1 MRTIR
6 IGSGAG
12 YSGDRIEPAV
22 ELAEKG
28 DIQYLVFECLGERTV
43 ALAQQARM
51 KNPDSGYDPLL
62 EERMRAVLPVC
73 ASQGI
78 RIVTNMGAANPLAAA
93 RKTAEIARSLGLS
106 SLKIAAIVGDDVL
119 DACKER
125 DLPIMEFD
133 GTIKQLGN
141 RLLSANAYLG
151 AEPIAEALS
160 AGADIVITGR
170 ASDPALFLA
179 PMIHAFGWAMDDWN
193 LLGQGTVAGHLLEC
207 AGQITGGYFADPG
220 YKDIPDLARLG
231 FPIGEVGEDGGLVIT
246 KVKGSGGAV
255 TAQTCKEQLLY
266 EVHDPTQY
274 IQPDVVADF
283 SQVKVEEIAPNR
295 VRVSGGRGTKRTGTL
310 KVSVGYVD
318 SYIGEGQISYA
329 GPGALARGRLAL
341 EIVRERL
348 KLTGVAASELWFE
361 LIGVDSLHGANLAAK
376 ANEPYEVRVRVT
388 GRTENLREAVRIG
401 NEVETL
407 YTNGPAAGGG
417 AVGVERFDLVA
428 DSDSFAQIFGA
439 AGDAHADL
447 VRLAGARGDLSP
459 VQRVDADQLEPP
471 VAGGDAGEFQ
481 PLANDFQ
488 RQPPPRQC
496 AGAGIGNLALAD
508 IAVDVANRDL
518 QRAGTFCSPSAADPH
533 AVRRDLLDLH
543 LRKIRDHVGL
553 DILRGIVHLVEQL
566 LLAGLRRHR
575 AAGAFDLGDDQAAV
589 FADFA
594 DRKAEPRE
602 IGNVLVAGVG
612 EVAAG
617 DLAGAFKQMSGDG
630 ALPQQ
635 VPVIHRPAEGVNHR
649 RQKQRGIGG
658 APGDHDIG
666 AAGERLRDRLGAE
679 IGIGRQ

>member
-1 MRTIR
+1 MIR

-51 KNPDSGYDPLL
+51 KDPDSGYDPLL

-73 ASQGI
+73 ASRGI
-78 RIVTNMGAANPLAAA
+78 KIVTNMGAANPVAAA
-93 RKTAEIARSLGLS
+93 RRTAEIARSLGLS
-106 SLKIAAIVGDDVL
+106 SLRIAAVTGDDVL
-119 DACKER
+119 DACKDG

-133 GTIKQLGN
+133 GTIQQLGN

-151 AEPIAEALS
+151 AEPMAAALTG
-160 AGADIVITGR
+160 GADIVITGR

-220 YKDIPDLARLG
+220 YKDIPDLSRLG

-246 KVKGSGGAV
+246 KVAGSGGAV

-283 SQVKVEEIAPNR
+283 SQVKVEEIARDR
-295 VRVSGGRGTKRTGTL
+295 VRVSGGRGTRRTGTL

-348 KLTGVAASELWFE
+348 KFTGVAASELRFE
-361 LIGVDSLHGANLAAK
+361 LIGVDSLHGAAVSAH

-417 AVGVERFDLVA
+417 AFKSARDVVA
-428 DSDSFAQIFGA
+428 
-439 AGDAHADL
+439 
-447 VRLAGARGDLSP
+447 
-459 VQRVDADQLEPP
+459 
-471 VAGGDAGEFQ
+471 VAS
-481 PLANDFQ
+481 
-488 RQPPPRQC
+488 
-496 AGAGIGNLALAD
+496 
-508 IAVDVANRDL
+508 V
-518 QRAGTFCSPSAADPH
+518 
-533 AVRRDLLDLH
+533 LL
-543 LRKIRDHVGL
+543 
-553 DILRGIVHLVEQL
+553 
-566 LLAGLRRHR
+566 
-575 AAGAFDLGDDQAAV
+575 
-589 FADFA
+589 
-594 DRKAEPRE
+594 PRE
-602 IGNVLVAGVG
+602 
-612 EVAAG
+612 
-617 DLAGAFKQMSGDG
+617 LAR
-630 ALPQQ
+630 PQ
-635 VPVIHRPAEGVNHR
+635 VRFVEA
-649 RQKQRGIGG
+649 
-658 APGDHDIG
+658 
-666 AAGERLRDRLGAE
+666 
-679 IGIGRQ
+679 

>member
-12 YSGDRIEPAV
+12 YSGDRIEPAL
-22 ELAEKG
+22 ELAEQG
-28 DIQYLVFECLGERTV
+28 EIHYLVFECLGERTV

-73 ASQGI
+73 AAKGI
-78 RIVTNMGAANPLAAA
+78 KIVTNMGAANPVAAA
-93 RKTAEIARSLGLS
+93 RKTAEIAKSLGLP

-119 DACKER
+119 EACKDG

-151 AEPIAEALS
+151 AEPMAEALS

-220 YKDIPDLARLG
+220 YKDVAGLSRLG
-231 FPIGEVGEDGGLVIT
+231 FPIGEVGEDGALVIT
-246 KVKGSGGAV
+246 KVAGSGGAV

-266 EVHDPTQY
+266 EVHDPKRY

-283 SQVKVEEIAPNR
+283 SEVTVEEIAPDR
-295 VRVSGGRGTKRTGTL
+295 VRVSGGRGTARTETL

-329 GPGALARGRLAL
+329 GPGALARGKLAL

-348 KLTGVAASELWFE
+348 QLTGVAASELRFE
-361 LIGVDSLHGANLAAK
+361 LIGVDALHGAEVSAR
-376 ANEPYEVRVRVT
+376 ANEPYEVRVRVA

-417 AVGVERFDLVA
+417 AFKSARDVVA
-428 DSDSFAQIFGA
+428 
-439 AGDAHADL
+439 
-447 VRLAGARGDLSP
+447 
-459 VQRVDADQLEPP
+459 
-471 VAGGDAGEFQ
+471 VAS
-481 PLANDFQ
+481 
-488 RQPPPRQC
+488 
-496 AGAGIGNLALAD
+496 
-508 IAVDVANRDL
+508 V
-518 QRAGTFCSPSAADPH
+518 
-533 AVRRDLLDLH
+533 LL
-543 LRKIRDHVGL
+543 
-553 DILRGIVHLVEQL
+553 
-566 LLAGLRRHR
+566 
-575 AAGAFDLGDDQAAV
+575 
-589 FADFA
+589 
-594 DRKAEPRE
+594 PRE
-602 IGNVLVAGVG
+602 LAKPQVRFVG
-612 EVAAG
+612 A
-617 DLAGAFKQMSGDG
+617 
-630 ALPQQ
+630 
-635 VPVIHRPAEGVNHR
+635 
-649 RQKQRGIGG
+649 
-658 APGDHDIG
+658 
-666 AAGERLRDRLGAE
+666 
-679 IGIGRQ
+679 

>member
-12 YSGDRIEPAV
+12 YSGDRIEPAI

-51 KNPDSGYDPLL
+51 KDPDGGYDPLL

-73 ASQGI
+73 AAKGI
-78 RIVTNMGAANPLAAA
+78 KVVTNMGAANPEAAA
-93 RKTAEIARSLGLS
+93 RKTADIARSLGLP
-106 SLKIAAIVGDDVL
+106 SLKVAAIVGDDVL
-119 DACKER
+119 DACKAG
-125 DLPIMEFD
+125 DLKIMEFE

-151 AEPIAEALS
+151 AEPMAQALA

-220 YKDIPDLARLG
+220 YKDVAGLARLG
-231 FPIGEVGEDGGLVIT
+231 FPIGEVGEDGSLVIT
-246 KVKGSGGAV
+246 KVAESGGAV

-266 EVHDPTQY
+266 EVHDPARY
-274 IQPDVVADF
+274 FQPDVVADF
-283 SQVKVEEIAPNR
+283 SQVTVEEIGSDR
-295 VRVSGGRGTKRTGTL
+295 VRVSGGRGAKRTDTL

-348 KLTGVAASELWFE
+348 KLTDVATSELRFE
-361 LIGVDSLHGANLAAK
+361 LVGVDSLHGPEVSARAG
-376 ANEPYEVRVRVT
+376 EPYEVRVRVS

-417 AVGVERFDLVA
+417 AWKSARDVVA
-428 DSDSFAQIFGA
+428 
-439 AGDAHADL
+439 
-447 VRLAGARGDLSP
+447 
-459 VQRVDADQLEPP
+459 
-471 VAGGDAGEFQ
+471 VASVLL
-481 PLANDFQ
+481 P
-488 RQPPPRQC
+488 
-496 AGAGIGNLALAD
+496 
-508 IAVDVANRDL
+508 RDL
-518 QRAGTFCSPSAADPH
+518 AKPQ
-533 AVRRDLLDLH
+533 VRF
-543 LRKIRDHVGL
+543 VG
-553 DILRGIVHLVEQL
+553 
-566 LLAGLRRHR
+566 A
-575 AAGAFDLGDDQAAV
+575 
-589 FADFA
+589 
-594 DRKAEPRE
+594 
-602 IGNVLVAGVG
+602 
-612 EVAAG
+612 
-617 DLAGAFKQMSGDG
+617 
-630 ALPQQ
+630 
-635 VPVIHRPAEGVNHR
+635 
-649 RQKQRGIGG
+649 
-658 APGDHDIG
+658 
-666 AAGERLRDRLGAE
+666 
-679 IGIGRQ
+679 